1 MTTTGGK
8 CSIAMKKY
16 LSIGKFL
23 ENNNAHFY
31 EALDCLEMLGAIH
44 PRMGKSITFLN
55 PDKKLVDEIIKKAGS
70 DDPEE
75 AIEMVQSL
83 ILQGEYKTGADFE
96 KFKSDIPTLYGS
108 KLVVKGVKGDTVE
121 IDGGKLTPSKL
132 FKPYTRSRKGLTT
145 TMIVWDLDGHVEYKK
160 APAADYSN
168 LKKNHENR
176 AKKGGNEMNAN
187 DVAADLTAYSRDNNS
202 KVIQRLDQWASA
214 ADDKSKLTFKY
225 VCTKSPLIDYLLIF
239 CSGIFGTFA
248 KDGEVKEGAY
258 RDLQGDLPSSIDKS
272 DQHFTACVGVNR
284 GNSKKIADL
293 YKSFDSD
300 LKDTLMN
307 GTDLYNLHAFI
318 YYAYNALKCGQDDSS
333 VNVND
338 MIIGCARDAC
348 GGRIRANG
356 HKMLEPA
363 AFGLTDAVDLSAYYQ
378 DFLAKV
384 AFRAPISGDVVDTVK
399 GAGEDD
405 DDEDDDGDET
415 EEIYS
420 DFNDVM
426 EDSGSF
432 KMSESAMRELRNY
445 MAAHGKCPLVR

>member
-1 MTTTGGK
+1 MTTGGK
-8 CSIAMKKY
+8 CNIAMKKY

-23 ENNNAHFY
+23 ENHNAKFY
-31 EALDCLEMLGAIH
+31 DVLDCLEMNGALH

-55 PDKKLVDEIIKKAGS
+55 PDKKYVDEIIKKASG

-75 AIEMVQSL
+75 AVEMVQSL

-108 KLVVKGVKGDTVE
+108 KLVVKSVKGDTVE
-121 IDGGKLTPSKL
+121 IDGGSLTLNKT

-145 TMIVWDLDGHVEYKK
+145 TMVVWDLSGHVEFKS

-168 LKKNHENR
+168 LKKNHDSR
-176 AKKGGNEMNAN
+176 AKKGGNE
-187 DVAADLTAYSRDNNS
+187 VSAADIADDLSAYSRDNNG
-202 KVIQRLDQWASA
+202 KVIKRLNQWATYASG
-214 ADDKSKLTFKY
+214 DEKTKRTFQY
-225 VCTKSPLIDYLLIF
+225 IGTKSPLIDYLLIF
-239 CSGIFGTFA
+239 CSGVFGALAADTET
-248 KDGEVKEGAY
+248 KDGAY
-258 RDLQGDLPSSIDKS
+258 ADLFSDMPNSIDKS
-272 DQHFTACVGVNR
+272 DQHFTACVGVNK
-284 GNSKKIADL
+284 GNSKKIGDL

-300 LKDTLMN
+300 LKDTLIN

-318 YYAYNALKCGQDDSS
+318 YYAYNVLKCGQDDSS
-333 VNVND
+333 VNAND
-338 MIIGCARDAC
+338 MIIGCAKDCC
-348 GGRIRANG
+348 GCRIRANG
-356 HKMLEPA
+356 AKMLEPS
-363 AFGLTDAVDLSAYYQ
+363 AFGLSSAVDMSGYYQ

-384 AFRAPISGDVVDTVK
+384 AFRAPVSSDVVNTVE

-405 DDEDDDGDET
+405 DDDDDDDHEDV
-415 EEIYS
+415 YS

-445 MAAHGKCPLVR
+445 MAAHGKCPLA